1 MEGKAQLERLERLKG
16 LIERVWSRVPAY
28 RAKMDDAGVTPA
40 DIRSMEDMKLLPFT
54 TKSDLR
60 DNYPLGLL
68 ACDRSKLVRVH
79 ASSGT
84 TGKPTI
90 VAYTAKDIEV
100 WSEIMAH
107 RLSVAG
113 MGNTDVFQVIL
124 GYGLFT
130 GALGFHWGGEKLG
143 ATVVPTGG
151 GFTERQL
158 LMMADLGTTAFTSTP
173 SYALHLAEVIREK
186 GLLGQLD
193 LRVGI
198 FGGEAWTDGMRERL
212 EEGLGIIALDSY
224 GLSEVL
230 GPGVAMECPA
240 RSGLH
245 FWDRH
250 FIAEIIDPVTGE
262 VLPDGEEGELVIT
275 TLSKEALPVI
285 RYRTRDLT
293 RILTG
298 TCPCGSDEPR
308 IDRVCGR
315 TDDML
320 IIRGVNVFPSQIE
333 TALSRVEGLSLHY
346 VLELSEREAMKEL
359 CVLCEAEDV
368 LSPEAA
374 GQLEL
379 NAKRAIHDITGIRTG
394 LRILEPGTLQ
404 RNGGKAVRV
413 RRTA

>member
-1 MEGKAQLERLERLKG
+1 MEGNAQTERLERLKA
-16 LIERVWSRVPAY
+16 LIEKVWNRVPAY
-28 RAKMDDAGVTPA
+28 RRKMDEAGVTPS
-40 DIRSMEDMKLLPFT
+40 DIRSLEDMRLLPFT

-68 ACDRSKLVRVH
+68 ACDRSELVRVH

-84 TGKPTI
+84 TGKPTV
-90 VAYTAKDIEV
+90 VAYTARDVEV

-107 RLSVAG
+107 RLRCAG
-113 MGNTDVFQVIL
+113 LGGDDVFQVAL

-130 GALGFHWGGEKLG
+130 GAMGFHWGAEKLG

-151 GFTERQL
+151 GFTERQV
-158 LMMADLGTTAFTSTP
+158 LMMEDLGTTAFTSTP
-173 SYALHLAEVIREK
+173 SYALHLAETIREK
-186 GLLGQLD
+186 GLKDRLSLK
-193 LRVGI
+193 VGI
-198 FGGEAWTDGMRERL
+198 FGAEAWSEGMRRRL
-212 EEGLGIIALDSY
+212 EEELGIIALDSY

-240 RSGLH
+240 REGLH

-250 FIAEIIDPVTGE
+250 FIAEVIDPVTGE

-308 IDRVCGR
+308 IDRVRGR

-333 TALSRVEGLSLHY
+333 IALSRVEGLSLHY

-359 CVLCEAEDV
+359 CVLCEAEEV
-368 LSPEAA
+368 LSPE
-374 GQLEL
+374 GVRDLE
-379 NAKRAIHDITGIRTG
+379 KRAQRAVHDITGIRTG
-394 LRILEPGTLQ
+394 MRILEPGTLQ